1 MLFMLVVWMKD
12 MWGAQSLPHIPMFP
26 GLFSFPVILL
36 PGLVLVLFTMYM
48 WWREVIKEA
57 HGGDHT
63 PVVQVGLRYGMLL
76 FIASEIMFFA
86 AFFWAFFDY
95 SMFPREQ
102 SGGVWPPTLPVPV
115 VPLNPLDLPLYNTL
129 LLLLSG
135 TTVTWAHHALRE
147 NDRKNFMIALALTVF
162 IGIVFTACQIVE
174 YYEAPFKMADGVYG
188 TTFYL
193 ATGFHGFHVIVGT
206 IFLAVCLWR
215 GAKGHFTPN
224 QHFGFEAAAWY
235 WHLDVAL

>member
-1 MLFMLVVWMKD
+1 MLVAWMKD
-12 MWGAQSLPHIPMFP
+12 MWNFQSYPHIPMFP
-26 GLFSFPVILL
+26 GLFSFPVVLL
-36 PGLVLVLFTMYM
+36 PGLLLVLFTMFM

-102 SGGVWPPTLPVPV
+102 SGGVWPPILPVPV
-115 VPLNPLDLPLYNTL
+115 ETLNPLDLPLYNTL

-147 NDRKNFMIALALTVF
+147 NDRKNFMIALSLTVF
-162 IGIVFTACQIVE
+162 LGVIFTACQIVE
-174 YYEAPFKMADGVYG
+174 YYEAPFKMSDGVYG

-224 QHFGFEAAAWY
+224 QHV
-235 WHLDVAL
+235 LALC